1 MTAPYVA
8 PQPSAGVHGV
18 TRDGPPLLEM
28 RGVSKSFPGVQALS
42 DVSLQVRPG
51 SVHALV
57 GENGAGK
64 STLVKILIGWHRRD
78 RGEITLKGE
87 PVDFHEPKQALDA
100 GISII
105 QQELSAIGDMTIAE
119 NLFLGREPRRA
130 GVLID
135 YGRMNAR
142 ARDVMQQLGLDL
154 NPARKMKTLTI
165 AQIQLVEI
173 AKAISYDADI
183 VIMDEPTSALGD
195 REVEHLMSIIRR
207 LQARGT
213 GVIYISHKLEE
224 IFDIT
229 DEVTVL
235 RDGLHIASMPT
246 SDVDRDGLIRLMIGR
261 EAKGFPKTN
270 VPSAR
275 PLLEVRGLA
284 RAGEFDDVSFT
295 LHQGEIVG
303 LFGLMGAGKSE
314 VLNALFGVTRP
325 ERGQVELDG
334 KVVRT
339 PQPSAAMRLGMAL
352 ITEDRKAT
360 GVILPMS
367 VRDNVAISTLG
378 RHTNLGFLSGS
389 GVHRSVGRI
398 SKDLDVRMASPR
410 QLVKYLSGG
419 NQQKV
424 VLGRWLLTEPSV
436 LMLDEPT
443 RGIDI
448 GAKRE
453 IYRFMSEFA
462 ERGKGILLASSEL
475 PEVLGMSDRIIV
487 LKAGQVAGILDRR
500 EATEEAVMQL
510 AV

>member
-1 MTAPYVA
+1 MTVPHVA
-8 PQPSAGVHGV
+8 PQAPIGIGSV
-18 TRDGPPLLEM
+18 RDGPPLLEM
-28 RGVSKSFPGVQALS
+28 RAVSKSFPGVQALR
-42 DVSLQVRPG
+42 DVSLEVHPG

-78 RGEITLKGE
+78 SGDVTLRGE
-87 PVDFHEPKQALDA
+87 PVDFHEPRQALAA

-105 QQELSAIGDMTIAE
+105 QQELSAVGDMTIAE

-130 GVLID
+130 GLLID
-135 YGRMNAR
+135 YARMNAR
-142 ARDVMQQLGLDL
+142 ARDILHQLGLDL
-154 NPARKMKTLTI
+154 NPARKMRTLTI

-173 AKAISYDADI
+173 AKAVSYDADI

-195 REVEHLMSIIRR
+195 REVEHLVTIIRR
-207 LQARGT
+207 LQKRGT
-213 GVIYISHKLEE
+213 GIIYISHKLEE
-224 IFDIT
+224 IFEISDQL
-229 DEVTVL
+229 TVL
-235 RDGLHIASMPT
+235 RDGQHIASLPT
-246 SDVDRDGLIRLMIGR
+246 SEVDRDGLIRLMIGR
-261 EAKGFPKTN
+261 EASGFPKTN
-270 VPSAR
+270 VPTER
-275 PLLEVRGLA
+275 PLLEVRGLT
-284 RAGEFDDVSFT
+284 RDGEFADVSFT
-295 LHQGEIVG
+295 LHKGEIVG

-325 ERGQVELDG
+325 QRGEVQLDG
-334 KVVRT
+334 RSARV
-339 PQPSAAMRLGMAL
+339 PQPAAAMRLGMAL

-367 VRDNVAISTLG
+367 VRDNVAISTLR
-378 RHTNLGFLSGS
+378 RHTSLGFLSQP
-389 GVHRSVGRI
+389 GVHRSVGKI
-398 SKDLDVRMASPR
+398 SKDLDVRMASTR

-453 IYRFMSEFA
+453 IYRFMSEFV
-462 ERGKGILLASSEL
+462 EQGKGILLASSEL

-487 LKAGQVAGILDRR
+487 LKAGRIAGTLHRH
-500 EATEEAVMQL
+500 EANEEAVMQL